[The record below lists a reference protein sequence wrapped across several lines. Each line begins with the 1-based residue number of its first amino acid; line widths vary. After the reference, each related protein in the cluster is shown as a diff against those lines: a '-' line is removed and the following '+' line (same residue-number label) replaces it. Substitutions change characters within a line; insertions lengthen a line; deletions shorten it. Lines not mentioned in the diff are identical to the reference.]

1 MRIDVK
7 HPIRHCGEG
16 RNPVDATLVTGLR
29 RRLDPGLRRDDG
41 NDGNEG
47 NEGNDECYG
56 YFVGAR
62 RLVLAFAVV
71 LAAAFSMPG
80 QAQTVVP
87 AIAKPADAY
96 SAQVATEWFQLCL
109 LLAQQTPG
117 FSPPVV
123 ARAFGY
129 LGLTLYE
136 SVVPGMP
143 GRISL
148 AGQLNEL
155 SSLPWAQPDEALH
168 WPTAANAAMAAMT
181 RMMFPTAS
189 VENKARID
197 LLERGLPL
205 KLAQDFDPRALTP
218 EIRNRSESFGKLMA
232 MAIMTWARTD
242 GGHEAWG
249 PLRRGRENYVPP
261 SGPGQ
266 WSATPPNFAAPLL
279 PYWGSNRPF
288 VLSSAGDCP
297 APAPPPYS
305 EQADSAFH
313 KEGQEV
319 HRIANAATQ
328 EQRQF
333 ALYWADDPGKTPT
346 PAGHWLFI
354 ATDLLKLRKA
364 SLSAAAETYVRMN
377 LAMADAFTAT
387 WHTKYQVNLLRP
399 VTYVQQVLDSSWV
412 PVLMHT
418 PPFPEYPSGHASQS
432 SAAAAVLNAVF
443 GASTAFTDNTHNDR
457 GWGPRSFT
465 SFEAAANEA
474 ALSRLYAGIHFRSG
488 VEGGQAQGQCVAR
501 KVLALRFKE

>member
-1 MRIDVK
+1 MQL
-7 HPIRHCGEG
+7 
-16 RNPVDATLVTGLR
+16 PVAA
-29 RRLDPGLRRDDG
+29 
-41 NDGNEG
+41 
-47 NEGNDECYG
+47 
-56 YFVGAR
+56 AR
-62 RLVLAFAVV
+62 AGLVLL
-71 LAAAFSMPG
+71 LAALVGLAMPLRAQ
-80 QAQTVVP
+80 QAD
-87 AIAKPADAY
+87 AGAAKPADAY
-96 SAQVATEWFQLCL
+96 SASVATEWFGLGL

-129 LGLTLYE
+129 IGLTLYE
-136 SVVPGMP
+136 SVAPGMP

-189 VENKARID
+189 AENKARID

-205 KLAQDFDPRALTP
+205 KLTQDFDPRALTP
-218 EIRNRSESFGKLMA
+218 EVRNRSESFGKLMA
-232 MAIMTWARTD
+232 MAILTWARTD

-261 SGPGQ
+261 SGRGQ
-266 WSATPPNFAAPLL
+266 WSATPPAFAPPLL

-288 VLSSAGDCP
+288 VLGSAGECP

-305 EQADSAFH
+305 EQVDSSFYR
-313 KEGQEV
+313 EGREV
-319 HRIANAATQ
+319 HQIATAATQ

-346 PAGHWLFI
+346 PSGHWVYI
-354 ATDLLKLRKA
+354 ATDLLKERKA
-364 SLSAAAETYVRMN
+364 SLSAAAEAYVRLN

-387 WHTKYQVNLLRP
+387 WHTKYQLNLLRP
-399 VTYVQQVLDSSWV
+399 VTYVQQVIDSNWV
-412 PVLMHT
+412 PTLMHT
-418 PPFPEYPSGHASQS
+418 PPFPEYPSGHSSQS
-432 SAAAAVLNAVF
+432 SAAAAVLSAVF
-443 GASTAFTDNTHNDR
+443 GAASAFTDNTHNDR
-457 GWGPRSFT
+457 GWGPRSFK
-465 SFEAAANEA
+465 SFEAAADEA

-488 VEGGQAQGQCVAR
+488 VEGGKAQGQCVAR
-501 KVLALRFKE
+501 KVLALKLRG